1 MTNNATHARGA
12 LPLFTSV
19 KPRWARFL
27 AILAFVFVI
36 PYAYVSLP
44 LAWTAAYLLHRRF
57 ERLKPFEREALF
69 ALLLVLVTLA
79 IVAIDESLLGRIIG
93 LTIVRFQQSIGF
105 GPG

>member
-27 AILAFVFVI
+27 AILAFVFFI

-44 LAWTAAYLLHRRF
+44 LAWAVTYSLHDLF

-69 ALLLVLVTLA
+69 ALLFALIMVAV
-79 IVAIDESLLGRIIG
+79 IAIDAFLLDRILGLAVIRFRQLLGFSG
-93 LTIVRFQQSIGF
+93 G
-105 GPG
+105 

>member
-19 KPRWARFL
+19 KPRWTRFL

-44 LAWTAAYLLHRRF
+44 LAWAATYLLHRLF

-69 ALLLVLVTLA
+69 ALFFALIMVAV
-79 IVAIDESLLGRIIG
+79 IAIDAFLLDRILG
-93 LTIVRFQQSIGF
+93 LAVIRFRQFLGF
-105 GPG
+105 SGG